1 MNAHPPLPDPEDPL
15 AQILA
20 SAPPEAWEIAVKTA
34 SDIVRDVLAPLTS
47 TTAGLGR
54 LIQGKFDSF
63 IELQRVL
70 AADTLRRTNEKIQ
83 AGGSAMKPEFNP
95 SAVIT
100 CMEES
105 SKQTEQEIRDLWA
118 NLLARELTAG
128 GIHPELPRILG
139 RMTAADAKE
148 LIRISKR
155 MPIVRSNRGRSSRS
169 DAVSIRFASLLRQHQ
184 SLNVE
189 ILRSLGLVERD
200 EHEYSISGL
209 GRALLK
215 AVEPFNEE
223 ASAGDEE
230 ETESTPEA

>member
-20 SAPPEAWEIAVKTA
+20 SAPPEAWRIAVKTA

-95 SAVIT
+95 SVVIT

-105 SKQTEQEIRDLWA
+105 SKQTEPEIRDLWA

-148 LIRISKR
+148 LIKISNSP
-155 MPIVRSNRGRSSRS
+155 PIMRGFREPTRRSYLSAQIALHTRGNHS
-169 DAVSIRFASLLRQHQ
+169 F
-184 SLNVE
+184 NTE
-189 ILRSLGLVERD
+189 ILRTLGLVERD
-200 EHEYSISGL
+200 EGDFEISGL
-209 GRALLK
+209 GRALLE
-215 AVEPFNEE
+215 AVAPFNEE
-223 ASAGDEE
+223 VRAGDEE